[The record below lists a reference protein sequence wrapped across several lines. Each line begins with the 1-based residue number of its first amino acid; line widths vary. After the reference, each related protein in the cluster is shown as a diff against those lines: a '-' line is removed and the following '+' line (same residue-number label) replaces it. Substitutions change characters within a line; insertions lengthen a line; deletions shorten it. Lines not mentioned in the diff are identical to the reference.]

1 MDIAASEGKASPG
14 LLSEFFQTTLTA
26 LVEAKNDRL
35 WFKAKM
41 KLGKEKR
48 ERKKKK
54 KECCKKHDC

>member
-48 ERKKKK
+48 ERKRRKRSVEKAR
-54 KECCKKHDC
+54 C